1 MNETKSSKVRSDS
14 ATFDIV
20 RQRIETL
27 RNRKKNSRPTITYTS
42 GLIPTFHTELHADI
56 VRICMI
62 PLRVVVLFGKLKL
75 PREEGK
81 IVAIVQIRLTHGPR
95 FDH

>member
-1 MNETKSSKVRSDS
+1 VRWWRLWSSRIRRRDDFKSDFSRRDS
-14 ATFDIV
+14 LNFRFAASIA
-20 RQRIETL
+20 
-27 RNRKKNSRPTITYTS
+27 KS
-42 GLIPTFHTELHADI
+42 GLDPFCRAELHADI

-62 PLRVVVLFGKLKL
+62 PLRVVVFFGKLKL